1 MTEQEPTTNAEQ
13 LLLARIFF
21 MLPEPISLPDGYK
34 MIVPIESDDATP
46 PHPDDLFVSLI
57 FHQVD
62 ASHGRTSAALEAQSQ
77 ALARSEGLPPRLGE
91 RATPEMSSE
100 WTVVEAMT
108 PWNSPEPSPETKAEH
123 PAHWS
128 PNSDAFARC
137 LHAARQVVRAYRQ
150 ATETPYGLPT
160 YAQTISPIL
169 SYSATGVKEITFVDG
184 APVMEIRPTQ
194 EIWDG
199 PQIVRLDHVNLPDP
213 LRERPYDED
222 IEMLFQHWYRTQ
234 ESSNPLS
241 LWRERWIEARRA
253 HLVLGEE
260 GQAVILANTSCEVL
274 LDVVLALLVWE
285 DEVSIEDAV
294 PVFEPG
300 KTLRRINQSLAP
312 RLGGNWSTK
321 NGAVG
326 TWYEATYRLRHR
338 VVHAGYYPTVS
349 ESARALDAAAGLH
362 QFIMDRIAERRT
374 KYPRAALMTVAE
386 AGLRKRDLWSGK
398 IKRFAEESAPLEPN
412 WVDSY
417 TAWYTGLVAKLAP

>member
-1 MTEQEPTTNAEQ
+1 MGEQEPTTNAEQ

-21 MLPEPISLPDGYK
+21 IIPEPISLPDGYK
-34 MIVPIESDDATP
+34 MIVPIESDKDTP
-46 PHPDDLFVSLI
+46 SQPNDLFVSLT

-62 ASHGRTSAALEAQSQ
+62 ASHGRTSAALEAKGQ
-77 ALARSEGLPPRLGE
+77 ATAKSEGLPPAAE
-91 RATPEMSSE
+91 NRALPKIGSE

-108 PWNSPEPSPETKAEH
+108 PWDSPGPIPDEEADH
-123 PAHWS
+123 PARWS
-128 PNSDAFARC
+128 PGNDIFARC

-160 YAQTISPIL
+160 YAQSVSPIL
-169 SYSATGVKEITFVDG
+169 SYTTPGVKEIKFVDG
-184 APVMEIRPTQ
+184 TPVMEIRPIQ
-194 EIWDG
+194 ETWGG
-199 PQIVRLDHVNLPDP
+199 PQIVLLNHGNLPDP
-213 LRERPYDED
+213 LRGKPYDEN
-222 IEMLFQHWYRTQ
+222 IEMRFQYWYR
-234 ESSNPLS
+234 EEERGNPLS

-274 LDVVLALLVWE
+274 LDVVLALLMWE

-294 PVFEPG
+294 SVFEPG
-300 KTLRRINQSLAP
+300 KTLRRINKELVP

-321 NGAVG
+321 NGSIG

-349 ESARALDAAAGLH
+349 ESARALDAAAELH
-362 QFIMDRIAERRT
+362 QFTMDRIAERRT

-386 AGLRKRDLWSGK
+386 EGLRKRDLWSGR

-412 WVDSY
+412 WIDSY
-417 TAWYTGLVAKLAP
+417 TAWYTELVAKLAP